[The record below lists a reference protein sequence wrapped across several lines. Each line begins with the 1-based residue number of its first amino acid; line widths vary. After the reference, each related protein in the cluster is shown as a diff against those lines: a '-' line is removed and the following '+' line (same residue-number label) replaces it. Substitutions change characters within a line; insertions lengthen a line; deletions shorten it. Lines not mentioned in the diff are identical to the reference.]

1 LTETLKNNKILLN
14 NDKFSLLFNKKGELA
29 MSAQTNIKFIR
40 FVKGLLDLIHGLLI
54 IACVL
59 LVLFI
64 VIAPLIMSNT
74 EAVFTA
80 SVPVGLGSGEDY
92 RFDVQVADAQTKGI
106 RAASVSEA
114 GGVLRLETDN
124 WVYLFY
130 GYLRQFLLALGLLY
144 IFRSLRAVLKDIIQ
158 GDPFSADNSAR
169 IRKLGYAVL
178 LLAFLLPSIEYVTA
192 NEILRGLQ
200 IQPTLSRPS
209 LFDAGYILT
218 SLLILVLAQVWSY
231 GLELK
236 RDQALTI

>member
-1 LTETLKNNKILLN
+1 
-14 NDKFSLLFNKKGELA
+14 
-29 MSAQTNIKFIR
+29 MSAQTNFKLLR

-54 IACVL
+54 IVCIL

-64 VIAPLIMSNT
+64 ALAPLIMHKT

-80 SVPVGLGSGEDY
+80 SVPVGLGSGDDY
-92 RFDVQVADAQTKGI
+92 RFDVQITDGQAKGI

-130 GYLRQFLLALGLLY
+130 GYLRQFLLAVGLLY
-144 IFRSLRAVLKDIIQ
+144 IFRTLRAVLEDILQ
-158 GDPFSADNSAR
+158 GDPFSADNSVR
-169 IRKLGYAVL
+169 IRRLGYAVL
-178 LLAFLLPSIEYVTA
+178 LLAFLIPTIEFATA

-200 IQPTLSRPS
+200 IQPELSRPTT
-209 LFDAGYILT
+209 FDAGNILF

-231 GLELK
+231 GVELK

>member
-1 LTETLKNNKILLN
+1 L
-14 NDKFSLLFNKKGELA
+14 FFNKKGEPF
-29 MSAQTNIKFIR
+29 MSAQTNFKLLR
-40 FVKGLLDLIHGLLI
+40 FVKGLLDFIHGLLI

-64 VIAPLIMSNT
+64 ALAPLIINNT
-74 EAVFTA
+74 EAVFTI
-80 SVPVGLGSGEDY
+80 SVPVGLGSGEDH
-92 RFDVQVADAQTKGI
+92 RFDVLITTAEVKGI

-114 GGVLRLETDN
+114 GGTLRLETDN

-144 IFRSLRAVLKDIIQ
+144 IFRTLRAVLQDILQ
-158 GDPFSADNSAR
+158 GDPFSADNSVR

-178 LLAFLLPSIEYVTA
+178 LLAFLIPTIEYATA

-200 IQPTLSRPS
+200 PALSPPS
-209 LFDAGYILT
+209 TFDAGNILL

>member
-1 LTETLKNNKILLN
+1 
-14 NDKFSLLFNKKGELA
+14 
-29 MSAQTNIKFIR
+29 
-40 FVKGLLDLIHGLLI
+40 
-54 IACVL
+54 
-59 LVLFI
+59 
-64 VIAPLIMSNT
+64 
-74 EAVFTA
+74 
-80 SVPVGLGSGEDY
+80 VGLGSGEDH
-92 RFDVQVADAQTKGI
+92 RFDVQITTAEVKGI

-114 GGVLRLETDN
+114 GGTLRLETDN

-144 IFRSLRAVLKDIIQ
+144 IFRTLRAVLQDILQ
-158 GDPFSADNSAR
+158 GDPFSADNSVR

-178 LLAFLLPSIEYVTA
+178 LLAFLIPTIEYATA

-200 IQPTLSRPS
+200 IQPALSPPS
-209 LFDAGYILT
+209 TFDAGNILL